1 MANMLL
7 STVPPYGFTI
17 TVRRLK
23 GDPKRNRRQG
33 FAFSAI
39 LYRYRNLIER
49 FFGKIKYVRGLVAGY
64 NKRADNFLA
73 ATKLFSARLWINPY
87 ATTA

>member
-1 MANMLL
+1 MANLLL
-7 STVPPYGFTI
+7 STVPPYGSTS

-23 GDPKRNRRQG
+23 GDPKRIRRQG
-33 FAFSAI
+33 FAFSAF
-39 LYRYRNLIER
+39 LYRYRNLIDR
-49 FFGKIKYVRGLVAGY
+49 FFGKLKYVRGLVTRY
-64 NKRADNFLA
+64 DKRADNFLA